1 MEEMQND
8 NCRAK
13 EVKRRMELNITKKQ
27 QQFIDATASEVLFG
41 GAAGGGKSYGQLV
54 DAFLFALRYP
64 SSKQLIFRR
73 TFAELEKSLIRVAN
87 DIYPRSVYK
96 YNSGKHTG
104 TFRNGSIIDFGYC
117 DKESDVYQYQS
128 AEYDIIRFDELT
140 HFTKEMYVYM
150 LSRVR
155 GTNGY
160 PKQLKSST
168 NPGGIGHTW
177 VKERFID
184 IGEPNAEHDDKIF
197 IPSRVQDNL
206 FLMKNDP
213 GYVKRL
219 EKLSEKDKRA
229 LLYGD
234 WDIFDGQYFTEW
246 KRDIH
251 VISPFEIPKHWR
263 RYFVMD
269 YGLDMLAGYW
279 IALDTYGRA
288 YVYKEIYES
297 GLIISEAAR
306 RIREMTDEEIY
317 ANIAPPDLW
326 NRRQDTG
333 KSAAEIFAEKGVPI
347 VRANND
353 RVQGWYNLKEW
364 LKPCTD
370 EQGQTIAPL
379 RIFSN
384 CLNLI
389 RTLPSVAVDAKNPND
404 VAREPHELTHAPDAI
419 RYFVAGRPI
428 PAAMP
433 IEIDEDDAPE
443 IDTQLDDI
451 FNYGW

>member
-1 MEEMQND
+1 
-8 NCRAK
+8 
-13 EVKRRMELNITKKQ
+13 MELKITRNQ
-27 QQFIDATASEVLFG
+27 QRFIDATESEVLFG

-54 DAFLFALRYP
+54 DAFIFANKYP
-64 SSKQLIFRR
+64 KSKQMILRR
-73 TFAELEKSLIRVAN
+73 TFPELEKSLIRVAREL
-87 DIYPRSVYK
+87 YPKEIFK
-96 YNSGKHTG
+96 YNEAKHVG
-104 TFRNGSIIDFGYC
+104 RFDNGSIIDFSYC
-117 DKESDVYQYQS
+117 DKEGDVYKYQS
-128 AEYDIIRFDELT
+128 AEYDVIRFDELT
-140 HFTKEMYVYM
+140 HFTETMYTY
-150 LSRVR
+150 LISRCR

-160 PKQLKSST
+160 PKQIKSST

-177 VKERFID
+177 VKGRFID
-184 IGEPNAEHDDKIF
+184 VGEPNVEHEGRIF
-197 IPSRVQDNL
+197 IPSLVQDNI
-206 FLMKNDP
+206 FLMKSDP
-213 GYVKRL
+213 GYVERL
-219 EKLSEKDKRA
+219 KKLSEKDKQA
-229 LLYGD
+229 LLYGN

-333 KSAAEIFAEKGVPI
+333 KSAAEIFAENGVPI

-364 LKPCTD
+364 LHPCTD

-389 RTLPSVAVDAKNPND
+389 RTLPHVAVDAKNPND

-433 IEIDEDDAPE
+433 IEVDEDDAPE
-443 IDTQLDDI
+443 YETQLDDI

>member
-1 MEEMQND
+1 
-8 NCRAK
+8 
-13 EVKRRMELNITKKQ
+13 MELKITRNQ
-27 QQFIDATASEVLFG
+27 QRFINASASEVLFG

-54 DAFLFALRYP
+54 DAFIFANKYP
-64 SSKQLIFRR
+64 KSKQMILRR
-73 TFAELEKSLIRVAN
+73 TFPELEKSLIRVAREL
-87 DIYPRSVYK
+87 YPKEIFK
-96 YNSGKHTG
+96 YNEAKHVG
-104 TFRNGSIIDFGYC
+104 RFDNGSIIDFSYC
-117 DKESDVYQYQS
+117 DKEGDVYKYQS
-128 AEYDIIRFDELT
+128 AEYDVIRFDELT
-140 HFTKEMYVYM
+140 HFTETMYTY
-150 LSRVR
+150 LISRCR

-160 PKQLKSST
+160 PKQIKSST

-177 VKERFID
+177 VKGRFID
-184 IGEPNAEHDDKIF
+184 VGEPNVEHDGKIF
-197 IPSRVQDNL
+197 IPSLVQDNI

-213 GYVKRL
+213 GYVERL
-219 EKLSEKDKRA
+219 KKLSEKDKQA
-229 LLYGD
+229 LLYGN

-251 VISPFEIPKHWR
+251 VMSPFELPKHWR

-333 KSAAEIFAEKGVPI
+333 KSAAEIFAENGVPI

-364 LKPCTD
+364 LRPCPD

-389 RTLPSVAVDAKNPND
+389 RTLPHVAVDKKNPND

-433 IEIDEDDAPE
+433 IEVDEDDAPE
-443 IDTQLDDI
+443 YETQLDDI

>member
-1 MEEMQND
+1 MDLTITEKQ
-8 NCRAK
+8 
-13 EVKRRMELNITKKQ
+13 RR
-27 QQFIDATASEVLFG
+27 FIDAKEGEVLFG
-41 GAAGGGKSYGQLV
+41 GAAGGGKSYAQLI

-64 SSKQLIFRR
+64 NSRQMILRR
-73 TFAELEKSLIRVAN
+73 TFPELEKSLIRVAREL
-87 DIYPRSVYK
+87 YPQTVFK
-96 YNSGKHTG
+96 YNESKHVGK
-104 TFRNGSIIDFGYC
+104 FSNGSVIDFAYC
-117 DKESDVYQYQS
+117 DKEGDVYKYQS
-128 AEYDIIRFDELT
+128 AEYDVIRFDELT
-140 HFTKEMYVYM
+140 HFTEQMYVY
-150 LSRVR
+150 LISRVR

-160 PKQLKSST
+160 PKQIKSST
-168 NPGGIGHTW
+168 NPGGVGHAW
-177 VKERFID
+177 VKSRFID
-184 IGEPNAEHDDKIF
+184 IGEPGEEHDGKIF
-197 IPSRVQDNL
+197 IPALVQENL
-206 FLMKNDP
+206 FLMENDP
-213 GYVKRL
+213 DYVKRL
-219 EKLSEKDKRA
+219 EKLSEKDKQA
-229 LLYGD
+229 LLYGN

-246 KRDIH
+246 NRDIH

-279 IALDTYGRA
+279 IAVDTYGRA
-288 YVYKEIYES
+288 YVYREIYES

-317 ANIAPPDLW
+317 ASIAPPDLW

-333 KSAAEIFAEKGVPI
+333 KSAAEIFAEGGVRL
-347 VRANND
+347 VAAKND

-364 LKPCTD
+364 LHPCID

-419 RYFVAGRPI
+419 RYFVAGRPSPATVIMQRDEEDI
-428 PAAMP
+428 P
-433 IEIDEDDAPE
+433 EYDA
-443 IDTQLDDI
+443 QLEEF
-451 FNYGW
+451 FNYGG

>member
-1 MEEMQND
+1 MEI
-8 NCRAK
+8 
-13 EVKRRMELNITKKQ
+13 NITKKQ
-27 QQFIDATASEVLFG
+27 QQFINATASEVLFG

-73 TFAELEKSLIRVAN
+73 TFSELEKSLIRVAN

-104 TFRNGSIIDFGYC
+104 RFRNGSIIDFGYC

-160 PKQLKSST
+160 PKQVKSST

-197 IPSRVQDNL
+197 IPSLVQDNL
-206 FLMKNDP
+206 FLMQSDP
-213 GYVKRL
+213 GYVQRL
-219 EKLSEKDKRA
+219 EKLDEKDKQA
-229 LLYGD
+229 LLYGN

-288 YVYKEIYES
+288 YVYREIYES
-297 GLIISEAAR
+297 GLIISDAAR
-306 RIREMTDEEIY
+306 KIREMTEADEDIY

-333 KSAAEIFAEKGVPI
+333 KSAAEIFAENGVPI

-364 LKPCTD
+364 LRPCPD

-389 RTLPSVAVDAKNPND
+389 RTLPHVAVDKKNPND

-419 RYFVAGRPI
+419 RYFVAGRPS
-428 PAAMP
+428 PAAA
-433 IEIDEDDAPE
+433 IEVDEDDAPE
-443 IDTQLDDI
+443 YETQLDDI

>member
-1 MEEMQND
+1 MD
-8 NCRAK
+8 
-13 EVKRRMELNITKKQ
+13 LTITTKQ
-27 QQFIDATASEVLFG
+27 QRFIDASASEVLFG

-54 DAFLFALRYP
+54 DAFIFALRYP

-73 TFAELEKSLIRVAN
+73 TFRELEKSLIRVAN

-96 YNSGKHTG
+96 YNSSKHTG
-104 TFRNGSIIDFGYC
+104 VFRNGSIIDFGYC

-206 FLMKNDP
+206 FLMQKDP

-219 EKLSEKDKRA
+219 EKLDEKEKQA
-229 LLYGD
+229 LLYGN

-246 KRDIH
+246 KRDVH
-251 VISPFEIPKHWR
+251 VMSPFEIPKHWR

-288 YVYKEIYES
+288 YVYREIYES
-297 GLIISEAAR
+297 GLIISEAAK
-306 RIREMTDEEIY
+306 RIRAMTDEEIY

-333 KSAAEIFAEKGVPI
+333 KSAAEIFAENGVPI

-364 LKPCTD
+364 LHPCAD
-370 EQGQTIAPL
+370 EQGKTIAPL

-389 RTLPSVAVDAKNPND
+389 RTLPSVAMDTKNPND

-419 RYFVAGRPI
+419 RYFVAGRPL
-428 PAAMP
+428 PAAVP
-433 IEIDEDDAPE
+433 LEIDEDDAPE
-443 IDTQLDDI
+443 YDMQLNNI
-451 FNYGW
+451 FNYGG